1 MKKPLAQQITLGLGI
16 ALVLL
21 IANAIVSLYNIRR
34 LIENERSVSHSHQVI
49 AELEVTLSTL
59 KDAETGQRGYLI
71 TGDDK
76 YLQPYRSA
84 ISNITK
90 NINSLKKL
98 TTDNPNQQR
107 KISTLEQAIATKLA
121 ELENTIKLRR
131 EQGFTA
137 AEQVVRTDVGRQIMD
152 NIRALVAS
160 MENEENRLLQQRAK
174 ESQAS
179 TQQTLLT
186 FLFANA
192 VNLALLALVYYLF
205 RRNHLQSEQEKE
217 KLLQYNQRLALAM
230 DAGKMGSWDWN
241 IATNES
247 FWTPYHEIIFG
258 YEPGN
263 PHRSYKEWAERVHPE
278 DLPQVE
284 AIVLAAMNNVQDFHA
299 EYRIVLPD
307 QSLRWVTAFGR
318 FQCDEQGR
326 PIQMTGMIND
336 ITERKQAEA
345 EIRKLNETLENRV
358 VERTQQLQ
366 FVNEE
371 LEAFAYSV
379 SHDLRAP
386 LRAMQGFAE
395 ALLEDYGDN
404 FDELGKEYAQRI
416 VTSAVRLED
425 LIQDLLT
432 YSRLSR
438 TELSLKRI
446 SLTSVV
452 SEAMNQIQAL
462 EQQAEVTI
470 QSPLPDAIAHRL
482 TLIQIITNLLSN
494 AIKFVEADVKPQ
506 VRVWA
511 EIRGEWV
518 RLWVSDN
525 GIGIAPEHQKRIF
538 RVFERLHG
546 QESYPGTGIGLAI
559 VRKGIER
566 MGGQVGVES
575 QLGQGSRFWIEL
587 KS

>member
-1 MKKPLAQQITLGLGI
+1 MKKPLAQQIKLGLGV

-21 IANAIVSLYNIRR
+21 IANAVVSLYNIRK
-34 LIENERSVSHSHQVI
+34 LIENERNVSHSHQVI
-49 AELEVTLSTL
+49 TELEVTLSTL

-98 TTDNPNQQR
+98 TADNPSQQQ

-131 EQGFTA
+131 EKGFPA
-137 AEQVVRTDVGRQIMD
+137 AEQVVRTNVGRQIMD
-152 NIRALVAS
+152 NIRALVAE
-160 MENEENRLLQQRAK
+160 MESEENRLLQQRAK

-186 FLFANA
+186 FLLATA

-205 RRNHLQSEQEKE
+205 RRNHLQSEQEEE
-217 KLLQYNQRLALAM
+217 KLRQNNEQLGLALA
-230 DAGKMGSWDWN
+230 
-241 IATNES
+241 
-247 FWTPYHEIIFG
+247 
-258 YEPGN
+258 
-263 PHRSYKEWAERVHPE
+263 
-278 DLPQVE
+278 
-284 AIVLAAMNNVQDFHA
+284 
-299 EYRIVLPD
+299 
-307 QSLRWVTAFGR
+307 
-318 FQCDEQGR
+318 
-326 PIQMTGMIND
+326 
-336 ITERKQAEA
+336 
-345 EIRKLNETLENRV
+345 EIRELNETSEQRV

-366 FVNEE
+366 EANEE

-452 SEAMNQIQAL
+452 SEAMNQIQAEL
-462 EQQAEVTI
+462 EHNQAEVTI
-470 QSPLPDAIAHRL
+470 QSPLPDAIAHHT
-482 TLIQIITNLLSN
+482 TLIQVITNLLSN

-575 QLGQGSRFWIEL
+575 QLGKGSQFWIEL